1 MDALYSA
8 LKEIGTEAERK
19 VKEELSGSS
28 GPIKLLFYN
37 LITPLILN
45 FETERER
52 YHFIFQKGGAV
63 SVCQGLHNNPDV
75 IVSGARAELLYL
87 LQNHDK
93 ERFKID
99 EQTRKVK
106 IRTRTFKGRQTVT
119 KLRELFL

>member
-1 MDALYSA
+1 MDALYNA
-8 LKEIGTEAERK
+8 LKEIGTEEERK
-19 VKEELSGSS
+19 VKAELSGSS
-28 GPIKLLFYN
+28 GPIKILFYN
-37 LITPLILN
+37 LITPLVLN

-52 YHFIFQKGGAV
+52 YHFIFQKGGSV
-63 SVCQGLHNNPDV
+63 SVCRGLHNNPDV
-75 IVSGARAELLYL
+75 IVSGAHAELLYL
-87 LQNHDK
+87 LQSHDK

>member
-1 MDALYSA
+1 MDALYNA
-8 LKEIGTEAERK
+8 LKEIGTEAECK

-37 LITPLILN
+37 LITPLVLN

-63 SVCQGLHNNPDV
+63 SVCQELHNNPDV
-75 IVSGARAELLYL
+75 IVSGAHAELLYL
-87 LQNHDK
+87 LLNRDK
-93 ERFKID
+93 ERFKIA
-99 EQTRKVK
+99 EQTRKVT
-106 IRTRTFKGRQTVT
+106 INTPTFKGRQTVT